1 MRCNGIETTVFS
13 FLFEFFWMRRFHL
26 KGVFLK
32 KKTTMVGE
40 EDNSS
45 TFKLIKITL
54 LIFIIIFVF
63 RNIIIIIYFILA
75 LNMVYITTYLH

>member
-1 MRCNGIETTVFS
+1 
-13 FLFEFFWMRRFHL
+13 
-26 KGVFLK
+26 
-32 KKTTMVGE
+32 MVGE